1 MIRFVFNL
9 IFQKTNDTNSIK
21 DKSFVKINTRNQSQQ
36 DTQDRILKQLNEK
49 RQSFN
54 QNYILSQKG
63 DKIQS
68 NDNDSRQNNWKSN
81 ATLGIPD
88 FDGKSLNSYKVGETF
103 YLWANYFVYGYY
115 VGDYRVFEKWYFG
128 IIRSWLIKVSKGWRS
143 QRSIFGL
150 LPYSE
155 QQIKV
160 KK

>member
-103 YLWANYFVYGYY
+103 YL
-115 VGDYRVFEKWYFG
+115 
-128 IIRSWLIKVSKGWRS
+128 
-143 QRSIFGL
+143 
-150 LPYSE
+150 
-155 QQIKV
+155 
-160 KK
+160 